1 MEKSVG
7 RSCERRQV
15 DALLLF
21 FFAGIETVD
30 ELTLLFGFATEAL
43 LLALLFVG
51 GGGGGDGSLS
61 SSSPPA
67 SSSSEFPPTP
77 SSSSSDLSDRLA
89 SVDEAVDTEGFRAIL
104 VP

>member
-21 FFAGIETVD
+21 FFAGIGTVD
-30 ELTLLFGFATEAL
+30 ELALLFGFATEAL

-51 GGGGGDGSLS
+51 GGGGGEGSW